1 MPGLGDKLL
10 VLLVPCGQ
18 RGGKGMPTESPQ
30 SARHVG
36 WRTPRSNQP
45 PGGRN
50 TAAEN
55 QAVYEMLAYD
65 VAAARDNPAVPIP

>member
-1 MPGLGDKLL
+1 
-10 VLLVPCGQ
+10 
-18 RGGKGMPTESPQ
+18 
-30 SARHVG
+30 VG